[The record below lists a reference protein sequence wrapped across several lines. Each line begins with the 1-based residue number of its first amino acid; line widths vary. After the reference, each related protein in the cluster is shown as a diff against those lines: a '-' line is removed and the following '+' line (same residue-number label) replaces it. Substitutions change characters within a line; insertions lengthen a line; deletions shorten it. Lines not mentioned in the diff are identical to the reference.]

1 MKKMYSPELADTL
14 VAIGIILGFFG
25 LMAAIALL
33 TGM

>member
-1 MKKMYSPELADTL
+1 MKKMYSPELTDTL

>member
-1 MKKMYSPELADTL
+1 MKKIYSVEFTDTL
-14 VAIGIILGFFG
+14 VAIGIILGFFA